1 MQQQMFVLV
10 HDVCNLSG
18 CYDNSDCICDSH
30 YGALGYC
37 FHVDAVYDT
46 PMINAGYIGDL
57 YCDELRYEEPIR
69 LSLRS
74 GHRCVLC

>member
-1 MQQQMFVLV
+1 MFVLV

-37 FHVDAVYDT
+37 FNVDAAAVYDT
-46 PMINAGYIGDL
+46 PIINAGHIGDL

-69 LSLRS
+69 PSLRS